1 MRRRCCLLEVNYKK
15 AHWLVL
21 ALLQSEMDLFVPAI
35 FTFVSRHLED
45 RQGSTEGLGCCY
57 NMTVQ
62 NNKNIKEGGRGGIQ
76 ICSVISVKED
86 NGNNHKPFMLNHKT
100 KTRQIKH

>member
-1 MRRRCCLLEVNYKK
+1 ML
-15 AHWLVL
+15 L

-62 NNKNIKEGGRGGIQ
+62 NNKNIKEGGGDTNMQR
-76 ICSVISVKED
+76 
-86 NGNNHKPFMLNHKT
+86 HKRKG
-100 KTRQIKH
+100 RQWQQP